1 MKFSLSA
8 ILLIFL
14 ASIFGVARVSATVT
28 PESFTA
34 ADVFVAMPQSD
45 LYILSKETRQDMVD
59 YMKVDSIAKK
69 LNTFRGKSWIER
81 MTPDFIKVRLTD
93 ASSLQIKILETSNRK
108 YPKIA
113 VSIYTVGAE
122 NNTTDSTLKFFDSS
136 MQELPMKK
144 FFTLPDPE
152 NFYEIPK
159 DSNVKLEDLLEIMP
173 FYTFEYNI
181 SENNPPILS
190 AELTMAD
197 YLTSEQQKKVL
208 PYLKKNLLWT
218 WNGKNFKLNK

>member
-14 ASIFGVARVSATVT
+14 ASIFGVARVSATET